1 MSSTLIEAIDLTES
15 AQNAIATAIENKTI
29 PVADLANAV
38 AELAAINA
46 TLLAELSAIRQK
58 LAANSQQSITLSLQC
73 CPHPIHDCETGETRW
88 IDPPRKIGGNEGGT
102 IITEDGGVSI
112 HDAIDNIGTDGMAD
126 GEYDFGEN
134 DGSGRGYTTTTDPE
148 ATICD
153 NANWF
158 VYSCS
163 KLMDEASS
171 VWGVV
176 GFTVDS
182 YAGLLST
189 MGFIGVTPLFYVT
202 AGSAAAATFITVGVS
217 AAAIVAV
224 VALIDKLLS
233 LAGAG
238 LKAQWSSQLEADLVC
253 AIVTGANTGG
263 GDGIKREWDRVV
275 NIYVPAINPLR
286 WYYKYLLTKDMA
298 NALAKGQLQE
308 GEAKYGYGCAC
319 AGGGGRMVSI
329 WKSFDGGGTWTLDAT
344 LGYYYIWPDG
354 EGVAEVGDEGCP
366 WNATRFTFSDT
377 DNSYDPTCRRNH
389 SGDLNGY
396 RIRETT
402 GVGAAFRANT
412 NPPYCDSW
420 GIGLNIPADGSWV
433 NINQA
438 TEFANI
444 RSGNPDFNIEIEV
457 QP

>member
-1 MSSTLIEAIDLTES
+1 MSNSLFQAIDNLTAAVES
-15 AQNAIATAIENKTI
+15 LRA
-29 PVADLANAV
+29 
-38 AELAAINA
+38 
-46 TLLAELSAIRQK
+46 K
-58 LAANSQQSITLSLQC
+58 LESGGQQSISIQNEC
-73 CPHPIHDCETGETRW
+73 CPHPVLDCETGEITW
-88 IDPPRKIGGNEGGT
+88 VYPPKKIGGNEGGT
-102 IITEDGGVSI
+102 VVTRDGAVSI
-112 HDAIDNIGTDGMAD
+112 HDAIDAIGPDGMAD

-134 DGSGRGYTTTTDPE
+134 DGSGRGYTTTTDPD

-163 KLMDEASS
+163 GLMDDIAST
-171 VWGVV
+171 WGILNFSLDTLTSLI
-176 GFTVDS
+176 GGW
-182 YAGLLST
+182 GL
-189 MGFIGVTPLFYVT
+189 IGTTPLFYVT

-217 AAAIVAV
+217 AALIVAV
-224 VALIDKLLS
+224 LELIDKLLS

-263 GDGIKREWDRVV
+263 GDGIKREWDRVI

-308 GEAKYGYGCAC
+308 GEAKYGYGCSC
-319 AGGGGRMVSI
+319 AGGGYPKVAI
-329 WKSFDGGGTWTLDAT
+329 WKSYDGGSTWNLDRFD
-344 LGYYYIWPDG
+344 LHYYIWPDG
-354 EGVAEVGDEGCP
+354 EGDAEEGDQGCP
-366 WNATRFTFSDT
+366 WNASRFTFSDS
-377 DNSYDPTCRRNH
+377 DSSYDPTCRRNH
-389 SGDLNGY
+389 NGDLNGY

-402 GVGAAFRANT
+402 GVGAQFRANT

-420 GIGLNIPADGSWV
+420 GIGLTIPADGSWLD
-433 NINQA
+433 INQS
-438 TEFANI
+438 TEDANI
-444 RSGNPDFNIEIEV
+444 WRGDNGDFNIEIEV